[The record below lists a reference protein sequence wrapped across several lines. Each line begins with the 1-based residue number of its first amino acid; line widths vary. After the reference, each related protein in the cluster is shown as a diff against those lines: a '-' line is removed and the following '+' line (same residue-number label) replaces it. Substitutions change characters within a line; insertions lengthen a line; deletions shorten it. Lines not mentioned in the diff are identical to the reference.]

1 MKLRLWNL
9 LPHDYAPFFRILHII
24 VAFLILS
31 QIINSNL
38 TETEAIGEHSLEG
51 VITWMHIIS
60 GLGLIICG
68 FIMLSWMLTQRGF
81 TYYFSWV
88 GLDFS
93 GIKQD
98 IKTLTSF
105 RLPDAHSG
113 GIAST
118 IQGFGVLGRVRIST
132 LRNENETFSQLN
144 SITYIGVFLRLVT
157 YSHLP

>member
-1 MKLRLWNL
+1 
-9 LPHDYAPFFRILHII
+9 
-24 VAFLILS
+24 
-31 QIINSNL
+31 
-38 TETEAIGEHSLEG
+38 
-51 VITWMHIIS
+51 MHIIS

-68 FIMLSWMLTQRGF
+68 FYYVKLDAYSRGF

-118 IQGFGVLGRVRIST
+118 IKRIWS
-132 LRNENETFSQLN
+132 S
-144 SITYIGVFLRLVT
+144 SIAN
-157 YSHLP
+157 

>member
-81 TYYFSWV
+81 TYYFSYEILSWF
-88 GLDFS
+88 LQWS
-93 GIKQD
+93 
-98 IKTLTSF
+98 
-105 RLPDAHSG
+105 
-113 GIAST
+113 
-118 IQGFGVLGRVRIST
+118 
-132 LRNENETFSQLN
+132 
-144 SITYIGVFLRLVT
+144 FLRYLYLCQAT
-157 YSHLP
+157 P